1 MTCLQCNSRKSKCS
15 DAVRPPRHLNVPT
28 TCRRRRWPTAAEAQN
43 NENRDTNCTSQD
55 LQWHSKA
62 TLTQG
67 KNGRRAPWIK
77 GISQNEHSK
86 VPISFQGAHL
96 WGKKKF
102 FRTFKTVWGF
112 PSLLQNNAQGICLNS
127 LYSKEWP
134 RKLRNSNST
143 VKQGQFRAPGDRK
156 NRQYTVQLS
165 CQLHSVK
172 LSNHMVLSS
181 LALFDTHSTSDM

>member
-1 MTCLQCNSRKSKCS
+1 MTCLRCNSRKSKCS

-86 VPISFQGAHL
+86 VSISFQGAHL

-102 FRTFKTVWGF
+102 FRTFKTVCGD
-112 PSLLQNNAQGICLNS
+112 SQA
-127 LYSKEWP
+127 YYKTT
-134 RKLRNSNST
+134 RKAFVSTHFIGRNGPVNCEI
-143 VKQGQFRAPGDRK
+143 A
-156 NRQYTVQLS
+156 TVQWNKVSFGPPETEKIVNILCS
-165 CQLHSVK
+165 FLVSYIP
-172 LSNHMVLSS
+172 
-181 LALFDTHSTSDM
+181 